1 LTSFVEVFGESFN
14 FSLAFVGSGFRVQC
28 VKDSEFQ
35 NGVVLDLQLGSKS
48 FSVRVPYDVLSVKV
62 SGGRLIEINAFKT
75 PNTLNW
81 VE

>member
-1 LTSFVEVFGESFN
+1 MSFVEVFGEQFN
-14 FSLAFVGSGFRVQC
+14 LSLSLVGSGFRVQC

-35 NGVVLDLQLGSKS
+35 NGVVLDLQLGSKG

-62 SGGRLIEINAFKT
+62 SGGRRIEISAFKT